1 MRQTVTFPPALES
14 CLATREAAR
23 KFHFLREIAA
33 GGFGSVYL
41 AKVMHSDGFSRLAA
55 VKLLHQ
61 QWSENQEIAR
71 RMRDEARLLGW
82 LRHRNIVDVI
92 GLTTIGG
99 RVAVVMEYLEAVD
112 FKAVVQSHVDR
123 GWPVPPRGAL
133 EAISFVASAL
143 DAAYNRPPYQGEK
156 PLRVIHRD
164 IKPSNIMLDESG
176 TVKVLDFGVAR
187 AEFDQRESNTQEM
200 QFGSIEYMAPERL
213 FMEPDTPA
221 SDVYSL
227 GATLFELLALERFGK
242 ARSRPE
248 RHAQYLDERL
258 EFLRA
263 TTPTMAGPA
272 GDQLIEFL
280 RTLLAHS
287 ADVRPTASEVVSR
300 CRVLARTLDGDGLTE
315 WAETV
320 IPPLVKAMREAPRE
334 PNPLTDSVLIEDG
347 GNLAGDD
354 ARGELD
360 GELDGDP
367 DGGQS
372 GVRTATNK
380 SLAAPAKNPTAP
392 PTAPASAAP
401 AGAPTAAP
409 ATGGLKVDVVRSPVS
424 IPLPRAANPLPRPSN
439 PLQRHSGATIIPED
453 PELTSSGST
462 PPKPDSNGGTDVV
475 SAVFLKA
482 KQQPPPRNIAGA
494 AVPAAPPVPAPPVP
508 ASPEPAPPVG
518 IKPAAPVAAAKPSVP
533 SPPNAVDPHMDDD
546 PTSISIPPQPAR
558 PELPLDTS
566 RTDAARP
573 ELPTRTQPSLT
584 APVARAPEAPK
595 SYKGA
600 IVAGIAVLGVLG
612 VLGAGG
618 LYAVYAYVN
627 APIPEAEATPSSAA
641 QDVLAGVEAK
651 PVVTG
656 DVLFVSAA
664 PDTAK
669 LTLTCDDKTS
679 SGPDRAAMAAPT
691 AELCRVTVILSDRNR
706 LVTEVSKVEKGTYT
720 CFANG
725 EKACTR

>member
-1 MRQTVTFPPALES
+1 M
-14 CLATREAAR
+14 
-23 KFHFLREIAA
+23 
-33 GGFGSVYL
+33 YL
-41 AKVMHSDGFSRLAA
+41 AKVMHGDGFSRLAA

-187 AEFDQRESNTQEM
+187 AEFDQRESHTQEM
-200 QFGSIEYMAPERL
+200 QFGSIEYMPPERL

-248 RHAQYLDERL
+248 RHAQFLDERL
-258 EFLRA
+258 EFLRS
-263 TTPTMAGPA
+263 TTPAMAGPA

-280 RTLLAHS
+280 RSLLAHS
-287 ADVRPTASEVVSR
+287 ADTRPTAAEVVSR
-300 CRVLARTLDGDGLTE
+300 CRVLSRTFDGDGLTE

-334 PNPLTDSVLIEDG
+334 PNPLTDSVLTEDG
-347 GNLAGDD
+347 GNLADD
-354 ARGELD
+354 
-360 GELDGDP
+360 DGDP
-367 DGGQS
+367 NGEQS
-372 GVRTATNK
+372 GVRTVTHK
-380 SLAAPAKNPTAP
+380 SLAAQPAAQPPGQPTAQPAAQPQPAAKPQPAQP
-392 PTAPASAAP
+392 PAPKA
-401 AGAPTAAP
+401 
-409 ATGGLKVDVVRSPVS
+409 DVVRSPMS
-424 IPLPRAANPLPRPSN
+424 IPLPRRTLAPS
-439 PLQRHSGATIIPED
+439 ATIIPED
-453 PELTSSGST
+453 PEPTSST
-462 PPKPDSNGGTDVV
+462 NLPPPLEHGAGTDVV
-475 SAVFLKA
+475 SAVFIKA
-482 KQQPPPRNIAGA
+482 QQQKPPQNIAGSG
-494 AVPAAPPVPAPPVP
+494 PATPVAPAPPQTASKPVTP
-508 ASPEPAPPVG
+508 AAS
-518 IKPAAPVAAAKPSVP
+518 KPAAPAPPAVAVP
-533 SPPNAVDPHMDDD
+533 PATTTSRTFDPHADDD
-546 PTSISIPPQPAR
+546 PTSVSIPPQPAR
-558 PELPLDTS
+558 LEPPLDTS
-566 RTDAARP
+566 RTDAALP
-573 ELPTRTQPSLT
+573 EVPTRTQARIAPPPSAPELT
-584 APVARAPEAPK
+584 PEAPK

-600 IVAGIAVLGVLG
+600 IVAGIAALGVLA

-627 APIPEAEATPSSAA
+627 APIPAAETTPSSAA
-641 QDVLAGVEAK
+641 QDVLAGVEPK

-669 LTLTCDDKTS
+669 LTISCDGKTS

-691 AELCRVTVILSDRNR
+691 AELCAVTVMLSDRTR